1 MMKISEVIKETGLT
15 RKAIYYYEE
24 IGLINPCKE
33 DDRSY
38 RDYSDGDVE
47 RLKQIRALRL
57 LDVSLSKIKN
67 IFDTPTAFNDVMEEQ
82 LKIIKEKVQLL
93 NENEKVI
100 KSLLEHNT
108 LKSPFCNL
116 DRLNHYL
123 DSSAKKSKDYM
134 KKELERIFPSGFGK
148 LIAFMYGAFLD
159 EPIDTKEKEQAW
171 NNLVITLDSTK
182 TIPFP
187 DEIKDI
193 INHLYE
199 QILQEGMDQ
208 FEVRMQ
214 KIINNVHSVS
224 TNLTEEEKEEIKSRI
239 QEAQKQ
245 EGFTEMY
252 EMNHKLFEYIKGNP
266 TMLPS
271 DFSKYMKVLSP
282 KFNDFSN
289 NLRENAKSKYHLAKM
304 FDTNG

>member
-1 MMKISEVIKETGLT
+1 MKISEVIKETGLT

-24 IGLINPCKE
+24 IGLINPYKE
-33 DDRSY
+33 GDNSY
-38 RDYSDGDVE
+38 RDYSEGDVE

-57 LDVSLSKIKN
+57 LDVSLRKIKN
-67 IFDTPTAFNDVMEEQ
+67 IFDTPTAFHDVMEEQ
-82 LKIIKEKVQLL
+82 LEIIKERVKLL
-93 NENEKVI
+93 NETEKVI

-108 LKSPFCNL
+108 SKPQFYNL

-148 LIAFMYGAFLD
+148 LIAVMYGAFLD

-182 TIPFP
+182 TIQFP
-187 DEIKDI
+187 NEIKDI
-193 INHLYE
+193 INHQYI
-199 QILQEGMDQ
+199 QILQKGMDQ
-208 FEVRMQ
+208 FEVRIQ
-214 KIINNVHSVS
+214 NIINNVNSFS
-224 TNLTEEEKEEIKSRI
+224 ANLTEEEKEGINSRI

-252 EMNHKLFEYIKGNP
+252 EMSNKLFEYIKENP
-266 TMLPS
+266 TFLPS
-271 DFSKYMKVLSP
+271 DFSKYMKVLST
-282 KFNDFSN
+282 KFNVFSN
-289 NLRENAKSKYHLAKM
+289 NLMKNAKSKYNIGKM
-304 FDTNG
+304 FDTN